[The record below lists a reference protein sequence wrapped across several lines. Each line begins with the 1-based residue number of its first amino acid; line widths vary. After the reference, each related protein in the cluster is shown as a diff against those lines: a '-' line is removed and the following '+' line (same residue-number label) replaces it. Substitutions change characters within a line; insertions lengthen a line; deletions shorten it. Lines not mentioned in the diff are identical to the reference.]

1 MKKDS
6 VLCLLHWYKDALAAA
21 VLLLIFA
28 FFLSSSEHIQVMIAS
43 SVDAKFF
50 PIVICSFAMVLC
62 AINVAVGIVRG
73 NRLRRAEAGW
83 EEQSGQVDKEAAV
96 KSALSIA
103 WIIVY
108 LALIEPLGFVLA
120 SALYLFGQIM
130 LLSQRGKRRP
140 LLYLVIAAAVSLA
153 CYLFFRN
160 VFYLML
166 PSGLLPL

>member
-1 MKKDS
+1 MKNHS
-6 VLCLLHWYKDALAAA
+6 IPRLFHWYKDALAAA

-28 FFLSSSEHIQVMIAS
+28 FFLSASEHIQVMIAS

-50 PIVICSFAMVLC
+50 PIVICVFAIVLC
-62 AINVAVGIVRG
+62 AVNVVTGIVRG
-73 NRLRRAEAGW
+73 NRLRQAE
-83 EEQSGQVDKEAAV
+83 SGQEQESGLDKSTAL
-96 KSALSIA
+96 KSALSVVY
-103 WIIVY
+103 IIVY
-108 LALIEPLGFVLA
+108 LALIEPLGFILA
-120 SALYLFGQIM
+120 SVLYLFGQIM
-130 LLSQRGKRRP
+130 LLSQRGKRHP